1 MVIIEDL
8 SDSSLDGDPEAKD
21 YWILK
26 LLYVNQYLK
35 LYIAFFRSLRV
46 KPHNFLQC
54 MLSSESFCSNNFE
67 SFCFDR
73 W

>member
-35 LYIAFFRSLRV
+35 LYIVFFRSLWV
-46 KPHNFLQC
+46 KPHNLLQC
-54 MLSSESFCSNNFE
+54 A
-67 SFCFDR
+67 
-73 W
+73 